1 MSSFKYLKSFYN
13 IFLEKPYGMLLSFGL
28 FMIVFRLNNLV
39 LVNTDFATTKIIA
52 PFIEEA
58 ARFLSIAFG
67 GFTYYFFTPFMALTE
82 FFMYVF
88 RTPNLT
94 HQYITL
100 RVICVGVHFLCFFV
114 QYRWYKKYLET
125 NDFGFAIL
133 AYLSGVLVHLSYNT
147 FFTVIVGTVVSKFI
161 TT

>member
-13 IFLEKPYGMLLSFGL
+13 IFLAKPYGMLLSFSL
-28 FMIVFRLNNLV
+28 FMLV
-39 LVNTDFATTKIIA
+39 LRANNFILVNADQATTRITA

-58 ARFLSIAFG
+58 ARFLSIVFG
-67 GFTYYFFTPFMALTE
+67 GFAYYFFTPFMAFTE
-82 FFMYVF
+82 FFMYIF

-100 RVICVGVHFLCFFV
+100 RLICVGVHFLCFFV
-114 QYRWYKKYLET
+114 QYRWYKKYLTT
-125 NDFGFAIL
+125 NDIGYAII

-147 FFTVIVGTVVSKFI
+147 FFTGIVGIIVSQFI